1 MQIEEIISI
10 KKSSILANSETIIS
24 PYSNPQPLSFYE
36 LHTEKERKKNKKER
50 YYIRVDNKMPFFI
63 CSIL

>member
-36 LHTEKERKKNKKER
+36 LHTEKERKKEEQEGEVS
-50 YYIRVDNKMPFFI
+50 Y
-63 CSIL
+63 SS